1 MKQIL
6 KILTSLM
13 VVITLVASP
22 VFATSVSIS
31 GDDIIYTEDS
41 GKPFIDENNR
51 TQVPFR
57 QTIEAIGAD
66 VYWDNTNKIAIAE
79 KGEIKVEIPI
89 GKSYIFVNGEKVVN
103 DTAALIKN
111 NRTYLPIRIVLE
123 AFGYEVSWDND
134 SKTVIAISDL
144 EFITIHMINVGQGDS
159 MFIDNG
165 DYEILIDGGPVA
177 AGETVSNY
185 IEKYVDGP
193 IDLVIATHS
202 HEDHIGG
209 LSEIYKNYDVLQ
221 TVYSGETATTKAFQ
235 NFYNG
240 MLSEVS
246 YKEDADMT
254 FNFGELEV
262 NIIELLDND
271 SNSNNNSVCTYIT
284 YGNFSI
290 LANGDGESKTESI
303 LANKISTPVT
313 VFKAGHHGSKTAN
326 TNALL
331 SVIKPEIT
339 LISAAANN
347 SYDHPHKAALENI
360 LKYGNA
366 YGTWKDGNIVIKTNG
381 DDYTCSAV
389 YKLSVSDAN
398 DNDNTTYVTPVQADY
413 VGNLNSKIFHYENCS
428 SFSRMNDEN
437 KIFMTRSEFVKLGYD
452 PCQRCNP

>member
-144 EFITIHMINVGQGDS
+144 EFITIHMINV
-159 MFIDNG
+159 
-165 DYEILIDGGPVA
+165 
-177 AGETVSNY
+177 
-185 IEKYVDGP
+185 
-193 IDLVIATHS
+193 
-202 HEDHIGG
+202 
-209 LSEIYKNYDVLQ
+209 
-221 TVYSGETATTKAFQ
+221 
-235 NFYNG
+235 
-240 MLSEVS
+240 
-246 YKEDADMT
+246 
-254 FNFGELEV
+254 
-262 NIIELLDND
+262 
-271 SNSNNNSVCTYIT
+271 
-284 YGNFSI
+284 
-290 LANGDGESKTESI
+290 
-303 LANKISTPVT
+303 
-313 VFKAGHHGSKTAN
+313 
-326 TNALL
+326 
-331 SVIKPEIT
+331 
-339 LISAAANN
+339 
-347 SYDHPHKAALENI
+347 
-360 LKYGNA
+360 
-366 YGTWKDGNIVIKTNG
+366 
-381 DDYTCSAV
+381 
-389 YKLSVSDAN
+389 
-398 DNDNTTYVTPVQADY
+398 
-413 VGNLNSKIFHYENCS
+413 
-428 SFSRMNDEN
+428 
-437 KIFMTRSEFVKLGYD
+437 
-452 PCQRCNP
+452 